1 MPLICQ
7 SSSKICLSF
16 LVESYQIVALYS
28 NQQPWVNKSPQLQE
42 CSIALSYPTICYHFC
57 LFLQKDILFGSE
69 RNSIPMSI
77 VALVSQALHSMY
89 CSLKRMGLTH
99 LVNIISFVCM
109 MFSAVLLHV
118 DHRCTSGTFSE
129 PAGMGSGSIT
139 FDGKP
144 CQLTLTDLKERI
156 GQNISNS
163 RLNIVGVR
171 RNDRCDGTQISIDSE
186 TYCKD
191 DTVTDTLITISN
203 MQVAFAV
210 TSEQTEQFTIKYYKG
225 EFLKLNHCAA
235 HVHYQLQRIIC
246 KINHL

>member
-1 MPLICQ
+1 M
-7 SSSKICLSF
+7 
-16 LVESYQIVALYS
+16 
-28 NQQPWVNKSPQLQE
+28 
-42 CSIALSYPTICYHFC
+42 
-57 LFLQKDILFGSE
+57 DSE
-69 RNSIPMSI
+69 RNSILMSI
-77 VALVSQALHSMY
+77 VALVSQVLHSMH
-89 CSLKRMGLTH
+89 CSLKGMGLTH
-99 LVNIISFVCM
+99 LVNIIDLVCI
-109 MFSAVLLHV
+109 MFNAVLLHV
-118 DHRCTSGTFSE
+118 DHRCSSGTSSE

-144 CQLTLTDLKERI
+144 CQLTLTGLKERI

-171 RNDRCDGTQISIDSE
+171 RNNRCDGTQISIDSA

-203 MQVAFAV
+203 MRVAFAV
-210 TSEQTEQFTIKYYKG
+210 TSKQTEQFTIKYYKG

-235 HVHYQLQRIIC
+235 HVLYQLQRVIC